1 MVRELTDEVIFNNYI
16 KIQVASTP
24 LSQPVPTEKKERAP
38 RVVKEKPSID
48 TLSCPKCKTAKLMK
62 GKTALGCSNY
72 AACGFKIPFEL
83 LGKKLTETQLLD
95 LLEKGKTGVIKGLVV
110 PGKAEPVN
118 GKLTM
123 DGSFNVGL
131 G

>member
-1 MVRELTDEVIFNNYI
+1 
-16 KIQVASTP
+16 
-24 LSQPVPTEKKERAP
+24 
-38 RVVKEKPSID
+38 
-48 TLSCPKCKTAKLMK
+48 
-62 GKTALGCSNY
+62 
-72 AACGFKIPFEL
+72 L

-95 LLEKGKTGVIKGLVV
+95 LLEKGKTGVIKGLIV

>member
-1 MVRELTDEVIFNNYI
+1 
-16 KIQVASTP
+16 
-24 LSQPVPTEKKERAP
+24 
-38 RVVKEKPSID
+38 
-48 TLSCPKCKTAKLMK
+48 MK

-95 LLEKGKTGVIKGLVV
+95 LLEKGKTGVIKGLIV
-110 PGKAEPVN
+110 PGKTEPVN